1 MKNIIMSK
9 TQRDEQDSQVL
20 VTFASTI
27 AEKEVIYRFYN
38 LTALCKEEAN
48 WHTLSKHIVSLFF
61 MAFYYVLDNYK
72 LLEDPEI
79 AAEFQNQRETSLIKC
94 FLKAYLSVMRE
105 RAFFESISDSW
116 ESFVE
121 LCLKKLREHSK
132 LRINGEKAALI
143 ILNQDLTKVLLVRG
157 QFSYGP
163 KYSIPKG
170 GLEDGED
177 STAASLREA
186 YEETQLY
193 LGPFLWDPYCYYHQ
207 DLKAILPMNAWGPMP
222 IGPYDF
228 LSGQTPLIRS
238 DPVTLT
244 ASGYHL
250 HFAPGVPDSLLEKAE
265 ALCSSE
271 IAGCNLIPV
280 DTFCKKKWAQK
291 SLPVRQ
297 ADNIESIKEV
307 IEKLERG
314 YRKLPPLQQL
324 TKPAISDW
332 TLISLFTKLCA

>member
-1 MKNIIMSK
+1 MNKN
-9 TQRDEQDSQVL
+9 QRDEQDSQITM
-20 VTFASTI
+20 TFASTI

-38 LTALCKEEAN
+38 LTALCKEDES
-48 WHTLSKHIVSLFF
+48 WQTSSKHIVSLLY

-72 LLEDPEI
+72 LLDDPEI
-79 AAEFQNQRETSLIKC
+79 DTEFQSQRDTFLIRC
-94 FLKAYLSVMRE
+94 FLRAYLSVMKDRS
-105 RAFFESISDSW
+105 FFEGVSGSW
-116 ESFVE
+116 ENFVDM
-121 LCLKKLREHSK
+121 CLKKLREHSK
-132 LRINGEKAALI
+132 LRINGEKAALV

-163 KYSIPKG
+163 KYSVPKG

-177 STAASLREA
+177 STVASLREA

-193 LGPFLWDPYCYYHQ
+193 LGPFLWDPYCYYHP

-222 IGPYDF
+222 IDPYDF

-238 DPVTLT
+238 DPVKLS

-250 HFAPGVPDSLLEKAE
+250 HFAPGVPDSMMEKAE

-271 IAGCNLIPV
+271 IVECNSIST

-291 SLPVRQ
+291 NLPIRQ
-297 ADNIESIKEV
+297 ADNIESIGEA
-307 IEKLERG
+307 IEKLKKG
-314 YRKLPPLQQL
+314 YRKLPALQKL
-324 TKPAISDW
+324 TKPIISDW
-332 TLISLFTKLCA
+332 TLVSLFRKLCT

>member
-1 MKNIIMSK
+1 MNKN
-9 TQRDEQDSQVL
+9 QRDEQDSRITL
-20 VTFASTI
+20 TLASTI

-38 LTALCKEEAN
+38 LTALCKEEEN
-48 WHTLSKHIVSLFF
+48 WLTSSKHIVSLFF

-79 AAEFQNQRETSLIKC
+79 DNEFQNKRETSLIRC
-94 FLKAYLSVMRE
+94 FLVAYLSVMKD
-105 RAFFESISDSW
+105 RAFFEGASSSW
-116 ESFVE
+116 EGFVE
-121 LCLKKLREHSK
+121 MCLKRLFEHSK
-132 LRINGEKAALI
+132 LRINGEKAALV

-157 QFSYGP
+157 QFSHGP
-163 KYSIPKG
+163 KYSVPKG

-177 STAASLREA
+177 STIASLREA

-222 IGPYDF
+222 VGPYDF

-238 DPVTLT
+238 EPIKLT

-250 HFAPGVPDSLLEKAE
+250 HFAPGVPDSMVEKAE

-271 IAGCNLIPV
+271 IMGCNLIPI

-291 SLPVRQ
+291 NLPMRQ
-297 ADNIESIKEV
+297 ADNIESIGEA
-307 IEKLERG
+307 IEKLKKG
-314 YRKLPPLQQL
+314 YRTLPPLQQL
-324 TKPAISDW
+324 TQPAISDW
-332 TLISLFTKLCA
+332 TLISLFRKICS